1 MRFSIWPGTAAPH
14 QYIVELAQHAEQ
26 SGWDGV
32 WVADHFMPNRED
44 DNTGPTA
51 EAWTTLAALAAVVP
65 RVRLGTLV
73 TGNTY
78 RHPAVL
84 AKQAAQ
90 VDIISEGRLV
100 LGLGAGWQE
109 NEHRA
114 YGIEYS
120 TVGGRLRRLEEAVQI
135 IKSLFA
141 NEHTDFDGRYYQLAN
156 APLAPKPPREGG
168 PPLLIGGG
176 GEQVTMRIAA
186 QYADEWNVWGTPEV
200 LAAKGQVLER
210 HAEALGRDIGEI
222 ERSAQAVVVHSDDEA
237 VVKRALEGPGRATL
251 AGNSEQLQEQM
262 QAYIDAGVDEFI
274 MPNFNLGR
282 NPQAIEAYD
291 RFLEEVA
298 KPFRD

>member
-1 MRFSIWPGTAAPH
+1 MKFSIWPGTAAPH
-14 QYIVELAQHAEQ
+14 RYLVELAQHAEQ

-32 WVADHFMPNRED
+32 WVADHFMPNRDD

-51 EAWTTLAALAAVVP
+51 EVWTTLAALAAVVP

-90 VDIISEGRLV
+90 VDIISDGRLV

-120 TVGGRLRRLEEAVQI
+120 TVGGRMRRLEEAVQI
-135 IKSLFA
+135 INSLFN
-141 NEHTDFDGRYYQLAN
+141 NEHTDFDGRYYQRSN
-156 APLAPKPPREGG
+156 APPAAKSPREGG

-176 GEQVTMRIAA
+176 GEKVTMRIAA
-186 QYADEWNVWGTPEV
+186 QYADEWNVWGTPDL
-200 LAAKGQVLER
+200 LAAKGEVLER
-210 HAEALGRDIGEI
+210 HASNLDRDIGEI
-222 ERSAQAVVVHSDDEA
+222 KRSAQAIVVHSDDEA
-237 VVKRALEGPGRATL
+237 VVKQALEGGGRQMI

-282 NPQAIEAYD
+282 NPEAIEAYD
-291 RFLEEVA
+291 RFIEEVA
-298 KPFRD
+298 QPFRD